1 MKMSDS
7 TDKIF
12 AALSKMQSEL
22 TNASKAKQGHGY
34 KYADLAECIETARTP
49 LADNGLAVSQ
59 LMGNAEG
66 GTTLITM
73 LTHSSG
79 QYISSEFTMK
89 EAVLQGGAGKNPAQ
103 AMGASITYM
112 RRYAFAAIIGLA
124 QEDDDAKD
132 VRERKQQMNYNP
144 ADDIAKAQSIHS
156 EKELVAF
163 WNSLPAHAQNNE
175 RLKNVLTS
183 VKQEIAAQKQ
193 QEQEKPVEMI
203 TDPQR
208 KLIRA
213 HYGETKLNDELRK
226 QDMAT
231 RLGLSNPIST
241 TELTK
246 QMAHDLIESFNRG

>member
-1 MKMSDS
+1 MNMSDS

-12 AALSKMQSEL
+12 AALSKMQSDL
-22 TNASKAKQGHGY
+22 TSASKAKSGHGY
-34 KYADLAECIETARTP
+34 KYADLAECIETAKKP

-59 LMGNAEG
+59 LMGDAEG
-66 GTTLITM
+66 GTTLVTM
-73 LTHSSG
+73 ITHSSG

-89 EAVLQGGAGKNPAQ
+89 EAVLQGGAAKNPAQ

-132 VRERKQQMNYNP
+132 CRERKQQQNYNP
-144 ADDIAKAQSIHS
+144 ADDIAKAQSIS
-156 EKELVAF
+156 TEKELVAF
-163 WNSLPAHAQNNE
+163 WNSLPAHAQNND

-183 VKQEIAAQKQ
+183 VKSEISAKSQSEADYNA
-193 QEQEKPVEMI
+193 PL

-213 HYGETKLNDELRK
+213 HYSATKMSDELRK

-231 RLGLSNPIST
+231 RLGLPDPIST
-241 TELTK
+241 TALTK
-246 QMAHDLIESFNRG
+246 AMASDLIESFNQG